1 MSDPELPRVPSQTK
15 TDVTQNQTDS
25 CNEFVFQDITEHFE
39 EPALINDN
47 KKKNQFSQP
56 QPQNINPQAS
66 IIINN
71 TTNSVVNNTYYYSA
85 NGSNS
90 NSYDKFQN
98 TQSSKRKPSFEN
110 PCDFSKQTLD
120 DAQINYIQ
128 NSIAIENSKDP
139 TRNYH
144 SYKLLESLYD
154 SLLLV
159 GDFHLALQV
168 SELIYSSF
176 LLNERD
182 FISKNACLY
191 YAYLRNLQ
199 FVKDLEN
206 IYYLNS
212 DCNVIPLT
220 NCILEEGRFSTQF
233 MNFRPVVNIG
243 LLSDF
248 FQQKIR
254 SLEETTTIKQ
264 KFCEGDFVM
273 VFVHTFPN
281 QTIEFSFLAKLV
293 EIAND
298 FQIKLEALLT
308 GELLNALNDQNKVW
322 AMRKLNNVVISENA
336 SKNLIKLCC
345 SDAASLNLSGIIL
358 NPSNLN
364 PALELKNNEE
374 LTLKNGLN
382 EFQNKALKDAIFNPL
397 TVIDGP
403 KNSGK
408 TVTTIE
414 LMLEWYLLLFIK
426 KIILVNFIT
435 FDFFFQNLNI

>member
-1 MSDPELPRVPSQTK
+1 MSDPELPKNVPSQTK
-15 TDVTQNQTDS
+15 TDGSQNQNDS
-25 CNEFVFQDITEHFE
+25 CIEFVFQDITEHFE
-39 EPALINDN
+39 EPALINENN
-47 KKKNQFSQP
+47 KKTQFSQ
-56 QPQNINPQAS
+56 NIQAS

-71 TTNSVVNNTYYYSA
+71 TTNSVVNNTYYYS
-85 NGSNS
+85 GSTNS
-90 NSYDKFQN
+90 NNSDFKSTYDKFPNKQN
-98 TQSSKRKPSFEN
+98 CKRKPSTEI
-110 PCDFSKQTLD
+110 PSDFSKQKMDD
-120 DAQINYIQ
+120 DAQLNYIQ

-176 LLNERD
+176 LLDERD

-191 YAYLRNLQ
+191 YSYLRNLQ
-199 FVKDLEN
+199 FINDLEN

-220 NCILEEGRFSTQF
+220 NCRLEEGKFSTQF

-243 LLSDF
+243 TLSDY
-248 FQQKIR
+248 FQQKVR
-254 SLEETTTIKQ
+254 NLEETTIKQ

-273 VFVHTFPN
+273 VFLQNFPN
-281 QTIEFSFLAKLV
+281 QTIEFSFLAKLA
-293 EIAND
+293 EIGND

-322 AMRKLNNVVISENA
+322 AMRKLNNVMISENVM
-336 SKNLIKLCC
+336 KNLNKICC
-345 SDAASLNLSGIIL
+345 LNGGASFNLSEIIF
-358 NPSNLN
+358 NPSNAN
-364 PALELKNNEE
+364 SAFELKNKEE

-382 EFQNKALKDAIFNPL
+382 EFQNQALKYAIFNPL
-397 TVIDGP
+397 TVIDGS

-408 TVTTIE
+408 TVTIIE
-414 LMLEWYLLLFIK
+414 LMLEWYFL
-426 KIILVNFIT
+426 
-435 FDFFFQNLNI
+435 